1 MTTERT
7 LPRPATAAGGPGPG
21 PFGHAMRA
29 QWGLDP
35 AILDLHHGTVGA
47 TPRRVLAAQQ
57 SIRDEAERQPARFM
71 LRELTEIVVGGGLP
85 SPPRMRVAAE
95 IVAAFVGA
103 RGEDLV
109 FVENA
114 TTGVNAVLRSFPLKP
129 GDEILMTDL
138 GYGAVGN
145 AAQFTARERGA
156 AVKVVRIPYPVSDP
170 GEIAAAIAA
179 AIGPRTRIVV
189 LDHITSES
197 ALVMPVAETA
207 ALCRA
212 RGVAVLVDGAHA
224 PGAIALDVPSLG
236 ADWYVANLHKWAWA
250 PRSSGFLWA
259 PLGRQ
264 GGLHPTVISWGL
276 GLGFTAEF
284 DLLGTR
290 DPSMYLAAPAA
301 IAFLRELGAEAV
313 RAYNHGLAWSAAQL
327 LAARWGTKLEVPES
341 MIGTMATVPLPARL
355 GDQDADAARLR
366 DALLFEDR
374 IEVQVHEWRGRLWA
388 RISAQVYN
396 EISDYERLAEAVA
409 RRT

>member
-35 AILDLHHGTVGA
+35 AILYLNHGTVGA

-145 AAQFTARERGA
+145 AAQVTARF
-156 AVKVVRIPYPVSDP
+156 D
-170 GEIAAAIAA
+170 
-179 AIGPRTRIVV
+179 PRTGEV
-189 LDHITSES
+189 L
-197 ALVMPVAETA
+197 ALGALDNLGKGASGQALQCANLVLGLPEAAGLPTVGVMP
-207 ALCRA
+207 
-212 RGVAVLVDGAHA
+212 
-224 PGAIALDVPSLG
+224 
-236 ADWYVANLHKWAWA
+236 
-250 PRSSGFLWA
+250 
-259 PLGRQ
+259 
-264 GGLHPTVISWGL
+264 
-276 GLGFTAEF
+276 
-284 DLLGTR
+284 
-290 DPSMYLAAPAA
+290 
-301 IAFLRELGAEAV
+301 
-313 RAYNHGLAWSAAQL
+313 
-327 LAARWGTKLEVPES
+327 
-341 MIGTMATVPLPARL
+341 
-355 GDQDADAARLR
+355 
-366 DALLFEDR
+366 
-374 IEVQVHEWRGRLWA
+374 
-388 RISAQVYN
+388 
-396 EISDYERLAEAVA
+396 
-409 RRT
+409 